1 MKGKIGLLVL
11 AVSLMISQTAQ
22 AGQWTGAI
30 PTQTRADWAAEY
42 DTPTVGPAATRG
54 MAELLDQPNGNVIM
68 TYYPNVRVQFL
79 DVEGKWVRVR
89 VGDEDN
95 GSLTGYMN
103 VYVLAY
109 TEDGIRTLLG
119 RITSY
124 ASTGE
129 VRVMKACDAQSEE
142 IARTNLGW
150 TQILG
155 CNNGWIHVRTL
166 DVPEKTGFV
175 KGTLEDYKFV
185 QDDAIGYCIT
195 EPKDDEL
202 SYEKAVEEAKRI
214 LLEQQTP
221 YNGSEEPVTRELL
234 DACSTWVQCNYIP
247 QNEAPLTYL
256 VGFGATPQR
265 VPTSPLRTCSSP
277 RPPCPGSCRARGW
290 KSSSSARRNC

>member
-1 MKGKIGLLVL
+1 M
-11 AVSLMISQTAQ
+11 
-22 AGQWTGAI
+22 
-30 PTQTRADWAAEY
+30 
-42 DTPTVGPAATRG
+42 
-54 MAELLDQPNGNVIM
+54 
-68 TYYPNVRVQFL
+68 
-79 DVEGKWVRVR
+79 R

-247 QNEAPLTYL
+247 QNEAPLTYMVSFYSTDEMRRDGMPDIYTVIDL
-256 VGFGATPQR
+256 KVDGNQVVGFGF
-265 VPTSPLRTCSSP
+265 
-277 RPPCPGSCRARGW
+277 GNG
-290 KSSSSARRNC
+290 

>member
-1 MKGKIGLLVL
+1 
-11 AVSLMISQTAQ
+11 
-22 AGQWTGAI
+22 
-30 PTQTRADWAAEY
+30 
-42 DTPTVGPAATRG
+42 

-68 TYYPNVRVQFL
+68 TYYPNVRVQVL

-185 QDDAIGYCIT
+185 QNDAIGYCIT

-247 QNEAPLTYL
+247 QNEAPLTYMVSFYSTDEMRRDGMPDIYTVIDL
-256 VGFGATPQR
+256 KVDGNQVVGFGF
-265 VPTSPLRTCSSP
+265 
-277 RPPCPGSCRARGW
+277 GNG
-290 KSSSSARRNC
+290 

>member
-22 AGQWTGAI
+22 VGQWTGAI

-68 TYYPNVRVQFL
+68 TYYPNVRVQVL

-247 QNEAPLTYL
+247 QNEAPLTYMVSFYSTDEMRRDGMPDIYTVIDL
-256 VGFGATPQR
+256 KVDGNQVVGFGF
-265 VPTSPLRTCSSP
+265 
-277 RPPCPGSCRARGW
+277 GNG
-290 KSSSSARRNC
+290 